1 MLKHKYREGL
11 EGNIMSRWGRAAPLA
26 LLLSTCGNAA
36 AAPPLCADVALVLAI
51 DGSGSVTDGEYRF
64 QKSAIA
70 AAFRDDAIIS
80 AMKDAGTVMLSAI
93 FWGDGE
99 FPTESLDW
107 FVVHGGLGAEDF
119 ARALERNERHVYG
132 DTNIGSGL
140 WAALDKLS
148 EPGICARRLVI
159 NLSGDGRETMVPKQ
173 RIRATLYQAR
183 LRTIQMGVT
192 INALAIADE
201 DEDLAAYYAQQV
213 VHGTGGFT
221 MTVKSQ
227 ADYALAIR
235 QKLKRELSPQFVASV
250 VQHRSTPY

>member
-1 MLKHKYREGL
+1 
-11 EGNIMSRWGRAAPLA
+11 MSRWGKAAPLA
-26 LLLSTCGNAA
+26 LLLFACGSAA
-36 AAPPLCADVALVLAI
+36 AEPPLCADVALVLAI

-70 AAFRDDAIIS
+70 AAFRDDAIT
-80 AMKDAGTVMLSAI
+80 AVLKDAGTVMLSAV

-99 FPTESLDW
+99 FPTEDLDW
-107 FVVHGGLGAEDF
+107 YVVHDGLGAEAF
-119 ARALERNERHVYG
+119 ARELESRGRHVYG

-148 EPGICARRLVI
+148 EPRICARRSII
-159 NLSGDGRETMVPKQ
+159 NLSGDGRETTVPKQ
-173 RIRATLYQAR
+173 RVRATLYQAR

-201 DEDLAAYYAQQV
+201 EEDLAAYYAQDV
-213 VHGTGGFT
+213 VRGTGGFT

-235 QKLKRELSPQFVASV
+235 QKLKRELSPQFVAGV
-250 VQHRSTPY
+250 AQHRSTPY